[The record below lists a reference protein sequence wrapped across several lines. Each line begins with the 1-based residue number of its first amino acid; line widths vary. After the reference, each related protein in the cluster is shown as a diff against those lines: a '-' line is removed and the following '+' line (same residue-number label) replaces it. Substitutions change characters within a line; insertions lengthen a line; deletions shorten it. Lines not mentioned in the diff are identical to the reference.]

1 MDKDTMLA
9 EAFAR
14 TIALEA
20 QVAALKAVV
29 LTTDA
34 SKKAY
39 KERYK
44 EEIKRLQNQFPHL
57 LSVLEQAILEL
68 SD

>member
-1 MDKDTMLA
+1 MLA

-29 LTTDA
+29 LTKDA